1 MEHGTALGMPGSART
16 SEKAN
21 IRLVAESPAM
31 RRLVE
36 LIDAVA
42 GSDCAILITGE
53 TGVGKEEVARMI
65 HRRSSRRRGRFV
77 AINCAAIPP
86 SLLERELFGH
96 ERGAFTGADQRRKG
110 AFEAAHGGTFLLDE
124 IGELDPRLQVKLL
137 RVLQHKEIIRLGS
150 TEPVP
155 VDVRFIATTNR
166 DLAHAVQ
173 EGSFRAD
180 LYYRLNTVELHVPP
194 LRERRDDILPLSH
207 HFLAAASNG
216 RGPRELSAQAARLLL
231 DYHWPGNVRELQSV
245 IERACLLCDGPRI
258 EPQHLPPQV
267 TGAAR
272 APAGA
277 GSPTVP
283 ATAPQLGLGP
293 DPAIAD
299 YRQARRLF
307 ERNYFIQALALA
319 RGNIS
324 AAARHAGLSWKHFR
338 HKMRELNIRPDAWRL
353 YADEP

>member
-1 MEHGTALGMPGSART
+1 MEHGHALTTSTANDVSPDA
-16 SEKAN
+16 
-21 IRLVAESPAM
+21 RLVCHSPAM
-31 RRLVE
+31 RE
-36 LIDAVA
+36 LLALIEAVA
-42 GSDCAILITGE
+42 ESECAILITGE
-53 TGVGKEEVARMI
+53 TGVGKEQVARAI
-65 HRRSSRRRGRFV
+65 HARGPRRRGRFV

-86 SLLERELFGH
+86 TLLERELFGH

-110 AFEAAHGGTFLLDE
+110 AFEAASGGTFLLDE

-155 VDVRFIATTNR
+155 VNVRFIATTNR
-166 DLAHAVQ
+166 DLAAAVTQ
-173 EGSFRAD
+173 GAFRPD

-194 LRERRDDILPLSH
+194 LRERRDDILPLSYE
-207 HFLAAASNG
+207 FLAGASNG
-216 RGPRELSAQAARLLL
+216 RRSRELSPGAARLMLN
-231 DYHWPGNVRELQSV
+231 YHWPGNVRELQSV

-267 TGAAR
+267 QCAAK

-277 GSPTVP
+277 GSRH
-283 ATAPQLGLGP
+283 ASTAPLPGLGP
-293 DPAIAD
+293 DPSLAD
-299 YRQARRLF
+299 YRQARRIF
-307 ERNYFIQALALA
+307 ERNYFIQALAIA

-324 AAARHAGLSWKHFR
+324 AAARHAGISWKHFR

-353 YADEP
+353 LAGDS